1 MTVNAWKE
9 YCIHLAI
16 TYKPSI
22 NGCEK
27 VSDPYHTTYLLQETL
42 LQDLLPSVTIYRL
55 TGSAYKMGKYP
66 PEAHPTREMH
76 LRGFPMAVA
85 G

>member
-9 YCIHLAI
+9 YRIHLAI

-27 VSDPYHTTYLLQETL
+27 VSDPYHTTYLLQEILFQRL
-42 LQDLLPSVTIYRL
+42 LTVSSYKKGRYLYYSMTASAWEERIY
-55 TGSAYKMGKYP
+55 P
-66 PEAHPTREMH
+66 QVVAHLWREM
-76 LRGFPMAVA
+76 
-85 G
+85 